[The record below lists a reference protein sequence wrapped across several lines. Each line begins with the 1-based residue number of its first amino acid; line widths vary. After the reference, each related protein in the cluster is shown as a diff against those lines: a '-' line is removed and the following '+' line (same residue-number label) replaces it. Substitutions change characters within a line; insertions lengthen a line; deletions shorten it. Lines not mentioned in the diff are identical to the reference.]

1 MIEMYPAMVNSTPT
15 TLTGAVS
22 AIDTTL
28 HVLDATQI
36 PDAPNILV
44 IGADTANAETV
55 KLTSKTGTVLT
66 VVRGFQGAARA
77 WGAGAFIAR
86 NFTAYD
92 HDAFVENVKEIN
104 TNAND
109 HKTAALP
116 HETGDGMFNY
126 GFRVDENGILIFMY
140 EEKGAAADE

>member
-1 MIEMYPAMVNSTPT
+1 LDPA
-15 TLTGAVS
+15 
-22 AIDTTL
+22 
-28 HVLDATQI
+28 QI
-36 PDAPNILV
+36 PDAPNLLV

-55 KLTSKTGTVLT
+55 KLTAKTGTVLT

-77 WGAGAFIAR
+77 WGAGVLIAR

-92 HDAFVENVKEIN
+92 HDAFVENMKEIG
-104 TNAND
+104 TGFID

-116 HETGDGMFNY
+116 HATGDGMFNY

-140 EEKGAAADE
+140 DEKGAAADDGNKNSR